1 MGRGFGFASAARRLI
16 ELVDADGAASV
27 GVERV
32 EQLVHLLGAGLGS
45 AWAWAW
51 AER

>member
-1 MGRGFGFASAARRLI
+1 MGRGFGFACAARRLI